1 MPGLWLLQPGQ
12 NSQPGRAGQ
21 IRQAACYL
29 VDRAVG
35 LSHWSHHLEV
45 KPLKLTAEHIPLRCS
60 LLELVTQRYAEPQSQ
75 SQALEMELGELLE
88 YLRNAQDP
96 ALTPLQSILLQTESI
111 GDPAQPG
118 VEQSA
123 VLQWLGE
130 AFNDWEQHYPLE
142 PSLRRELRR
151 LQPLAAC
158 LAVTDPTFMVPG
170 AHPLHRI
177 IDSLQLGAVGWQAS
191 LGRAGE
197 ALQKQIGKAV
207 DAALAWFEDSETDLE
222 AVCSRVVEATERDRA
237 RANRMAQRM
246 IETEQGRAKTTE
258 VKRVAAQLINAALEE
273 FQSPDIIGK
282 FLKGPWYDSAQLIL
296 LKFGEESAQ
305 WTQMS
310 KTTRTLLDS
319 VQFTGEDANLE
330 VEGDAERRQ
339 RLFELVSQLPRE
351 LKRWLLSVQHDG
363 DALEEAIGMVE
374 YAHMQILRKQPLELE
389 NIELIPV
396 PGTGKSEAAKQDL
409 VSMETGQWFHIDL
422 GDDEPKRLK
431 LVLRKEDTGELLF
444 SNLAGIK
451 VLQASFEEIAQLIHD
466 DKVSKLDSG
475 ASFSLSLARSAG
487 VTSTEDLGAMLETT
501 QEEAHCIEQE
511 EPGEFE
517 AKELQREWEEARRLQ
532 QQDMNVTGQ
541 QSPAPQ
547 PQTSV
552 LPTGTW
558 VGFHDGEMPLL
569 AKLAVHDR
577 ELDRYIFVNRNGIKM
592 RQLNREELQK
602 LIDQSLVDVLDTRS
616 SFRDEIARV
625 KLHSKD

>member
-1 MPGLWLLQPGQ
+1 M
-12 NSQPGRAGQ
+12 
-21 IRQAACYL
+21 
-29 VDRAVG
+29 
-35 LSHWSHHLEV
+35 
-45 KPLKLTAEHIPLRCS
+45 TAEHIPLRCS
-60 LLELVTQRYAEPQSQ
+60 LLEPVTQRYAEPQP
-75 SQALEMELGELLE
+75 QAMEMEMSELLD
-88 YLRNAQDP
+88 YLRNTQDLT
-96 ALTPLQSILLQTESI
+96 LTPLQSILLQTESI

-142 PSLRRELRR
+142 SSLRRELRR

-158 LAVTDPTFMVPG
+158 LAVTDPKFMVPG

-207 DAALAWFEDSETDLE
+207 DDALAWFEDSETDLE
-222 AVCSRVVEATERDRA
+222 AVCSRVVEATERDQA

-258 VKRVAAQLINAALEE
+258 VRRVAAQLINAALQE
-273 FQSPDIIGK
+273 FQSPDIIGE
-282 FLKGPWYDSAQLIL
+282 FLKGPWYDSAQLVL

-310 KTTRTLLDS
+310 TTTRTLLDS

-363 DALEEAIGMVE
+363 DALEQAIGMVE

-389 NIELIPV
+389 QIELIPV

-409 VSMETGQWFHIDL
+409 VSMETGQWFHMDL
-422 GDDEPKRLK
+422 GDDAPKRLK
-431 LVLRKEDTGELLF
+431 LVLRKEDADELLF

-466 DKVSKLDSG
+466 GKVSALDSG

-487 VTSTEDLGAMLETT
+487 VSSTEDLGAMLETT
-501 QEEAHCIEQE
+501 QEEVHCIEQE
-511 EPGEFE
+511 EPGELE
-517 AKELQREWEEARRLQ
+517 AEELQSEWDEARRLQ
-532 QQDMNVTGQ
+532 PQELDLTGQ
-541 QSPAPQ
+541 QNPAPQ
-547 PQTSV
+547 PETSV
-552 LPTGTW
+552 LSTGTW
-558 VGFHDGEMPLL
+558 VGFHDGETPLL

-577 ELDRYIFVNRNGIKM
+577 EMDRYIFVNRSGIKM
-592 RQLNREELQK
+592 RQLNREELQR
-602 LIDQSLVDVLDTRS
+602 LIDQSLVDVLETRS

-625 KLHSKD
+625 KQHSKD